1 MADATMIPVPRC
13 GRLQLAILAAIT
25 LVGSLNRIM
34 LAAERPLWFDEA
46 LSVYNSQVTS
56 YADLLRW
63 KGEDRDQPPLSFILM
78 KASGA
83 VLGAWDPWAVHLVPV
98 IAGVLCIPSVFFLGK
113 ALGSPS
119 LGLWASAL
127 AAFDPVLVALSATA
141 RMYSLLCLGVI
152 LTLVFTVMT
161 IRTGFSLKYCVA
173 LGLTLGASLWT
184 SLLGWVPCCTAALAL
199 ALSLTQFYFSQP
211 PRPSFARA
219 CWDIATVFV
228 IGGLVGFPSIRDTL
242 TQRLGQTSSPNPTSF
257 GQIMFEIY
265 RGLGHLEPL
274 SHVWI
279 LVFVAACAG
288 VLWLW
293 LRQGAVVIPLV
304 ALGLFSFVFAVL
316 LRQRHPFFAARYL
329 TPLLP
334 VVWIGLATFP
344 AFVAPQKAAL
354 AFQALLCAL
363 LVFHTLYWVDLMT
376 TWRTHYEFIV
386 SQEVA
391 LFRDKIAPGDR
402 VVFSRQ
408 NCLVFGRYYGL
419 PVDTDLENQLLAHR
433 SVSPAK
439 SKELRSS
446 SNATWLVAARV
457 KSDEHVDRSQECL
470 ERLARAY
477 GVAVNTKEVRKHFRK
492 LHFIVVRVKRD
503 GIEYSSR
510 DLTRARSAR
519 HDLP

>member
-1 MADATMIPVPRC
+1 
-13 GRLQLAILAAIT
+13 
-25 LVGSLNRIM
+25 M
-34 LAAERPLWFDEA
+34 LAAERPIWFDEA

-63 KGEDRDQPPLSFILM
+63 KGEDHDQPPLSFLLM
-78 KASGA
+78 KGAGA
-83 VLGAWDPWAVHLVPV
+83 VLGAWDPWAVRLVSV

-127 AAFDPVLVALSATA
+127 AAFDPVLVAQSATA
-141 RMYSLLCLGVI
+141 RMWSLLCLGVI

-161 IRTGFSLKYCVA
+161 IRTVFSLKYCVA
-173 LGLTLGASLWT
+173 LGLILGASLWT
-184 SLLGWVPCCTAALAL
+184 SLLGWVPCCAAALAL
-199 ALSLTQFYFSQP
+199 ALSLTQIYFSPP

-219 CWDIATVFV
+219 CWGIATVFV
-228 IGGLVGFPSIRDTL
+228 IGGLVGFPSMIDIL
-242 TQRLGQTSSPNPTSF
+242 TQRLSQAGSPIPPSL

-265 RGLGHLEPL
+265 RGLAGLEPV

-279 LVFVAACAG
+279 LVLVAACAG
-288 VLWLW
+288 ILWLW

-316 LRQRHPFFAARYL
+316 LRQRHHFFAPRYL

-344 AFVAPQKAAL
+344 AFVAPRKAAV

-363 LVFHTLYWVDLMT
+363 LVFHALYWVDLMT
-376 TWRTHYEFIV
+376 AWKTDYEFLVGQDV
-386 SQEVA
+386 SG
-391 LFRDKIAPGDR
+391 LRDKIPPGDR
-402 VVFSRQ
+402 VVFARQ
-408 NCLVFGRYYGL
+408 SCFVLGRYYGL
-419 PVDTDLENQLLAHR
+419 PVDTDLENQLLADG

-439 SKELRSS
+439 RKELRSS

-457 KSDEHVDRSQECL
+457 KSDKHVDRSQKCL
-470 ERLARAY
+470 EKLARAY
-477 GVAVNTKEVRKHFRK
+477 GVAVNAKEVRKHFRK
-492 LHFIVVRVKRD
+492 FQFTVVRVKGD
-503 GIEYSSR
+503 GIDYSSR
-510 DLTRARSAR
+510 DLR
-519 HDLP
+519 HLRKAKKRESEEPADLP